1 MYEYLFFFTYKL
13 PGYHFQYNLSL
24 NYHKVLL
31 QPDHFK
37 LLMKKV
43 ILILLMYKVIVI
55 QNSDME
61 FEIPSP
67 LSWHKLWFAL
77 KMEKSMLHSLIY
89 PFSND
94 KKSTRKLNSLS
105 VTIFWSSSAERRSN
119 FLKFNNLHLT

>member
-1 MYEYLFFFTYKL
+1 MHEYLFFFTYKL

-24 NYHKVLL
+24 IYHKVLL

-55 QNSDME
+55 QNSNME

-105 VTIFWSSSAERRSN
+105 VTIFWSSLAERRSN